1 MTEGHFFRYV
11 RTKLAAQMQLRMVPE
26 VRFIYDEAAERGEE
40 VRLLHS
46 PTRLVA

>member
-1 MTEGHFFRYV
+1 MGSELRFTLLRYV

-40 VRLLHS
+40 VCL
-46 PTRLVA
+46 